1 MMDIIKSA
9 LGCIAGGK
17 VLDVATQEGGFVQI
31 LIENLKSYTEIV
43 GLDINEQAIEK
54 AQSKIEKP
62 GVRFLVMDAEQLE
75 FEDQSFDTVSISAS
89 LHHLANIGQVLD
101 EMKRVLKPGG
111 HFILVEMHQDGQ
123 SEAELTS
130 IYIHQWIAKV
140 DTALGHLHNS
150 TLSRQEFL
158 DYVATLGLR
167 KVEFFNFNDRDSDP
181 LEKTRIERL
190 EGVITRITQ
199 RAEAVSGYKEL
210 KERGEQLRQRLHQIG
225 AQREPILIAIG
236 EK

>member
-1 MMDIIKSA
+1 
-9 LGCIAGGK
+9 
-17 VLDVATQEGGFVQI
+17 
-31 LIENLKSYTEIV
+31 
-43 GLDINEQAIEK
+43 
-54 AQSKIEKP
+54 
-62 GVRFLVMDAEQLE
+62 
-75 FEDQSFDTVSISAS
+75 
-89 LHHLANIGQVLD
+89 
-101 EMKRVLKPGG
+101 
-111 HFILVEMHQDGQ
+111 
-123 SEAELTS
+123 
-130 IYIHQWIAKV
+130 
-140 DTALGHLHNS
+140 
-150 TLSRQEFL
+150 L